1 MNELTFYDFVNN
13 KYLTTTYIIN
23 GTLSNYFGF
32 LNNNNNN
39 IDTQNSIF
47 IHNFKIISNKLII
60 DNTFNNIVILE
71 KDYFERN
78 KIKSTNNTNHF
89 TLDNKT
95 DEYISLLQNNN
106 DLISFIIILKTDKL
120 DYIISY
126 LEKYKKKPIYN
137 IIKSNQQNIIDILTY
152 NNNFIDLYIR
162 TSNINILEYI
172 INYTNNNYIITQL
185 ETIFPDVPIENIE
198 ELITVFS

>member
-78 KIKSTNNTNHF
+78 KIKSTNNTNNF

-126 LEKYKKKPIYN
+126 LEKYKKKHIYN

>member
-13 KYLTTTYIIN
+13 KYLTTSYIIN
-23 GTLSNYFGF
+23 GTLLNYFEF
-32 LNNNNNN
+32 LNSNDINTN
-39 IDTQNSIF
+39 NSIF
-47 IHNFKIISNKLII
+47 IHNFKIINNNLII
-60 DNTFNNIVILE
+60 DNTFNNIIILE
-71 KDYFERN
+71 KNYFEKN
-78 KIKSTNNTNHF
+78 KIKSTNNTNNF

-126 LEKYKKKPIYN
+126 LEKYKKKPISD
-137 IIKSNQQNIIDILTY
+137 IIKSNQQNIIDILTN

-172 INYTNNNYIITQL
+172 INYTNNNYIISQL
-185 ETIFPDVPIENIE
+185 ESIFPDVPIENIE
-198 ELITVFS
+198 ELIMIFE

>member
-23 GTLSNYFGF
+23 GTLSNYFEF
-32 LNNNNNN
+32 LNNNN
-39 IDTQNSIF
+39 IETQNSIF
-47 IHNFKIISNKLII
+47 IHNFKIINNKLII
-60 DNTFNNIVILE
+60 DNTFNNIIILE
-71 KDYFERN
+71 KNYFEKN
-78 KIKSTNNTNHF
+78 KIKSTNNTNNF

-126 LEKYKKKPIYN
+126 LEKYKKKPISD

-172 INYTNNNYIITQL
+172 INYTNNNYIISQL

>member
-23 GTLSNYFGF
+23 GTLSNYFEF
-32 LNNNNNN
+32 LNNNN
-39 IDTQNSIF
+39 IETPNSIF
-47 IHNFKIISNKLII
+47 IHNFKIINNKLII
-60 DNTFNNIVILE
+60 DNTFNNIIILE
-71 KDYFERN
+71 KNYFEKN
-78 KIKSTNNTNHF
+78 KIKSTNNTNNF

-126 LEKYKKKPIYN
+126 LEKYKKKPISD

-172 INYTNNNYIITQL
+172 INYTNNNYIISQL

>member
-78 KIKSTNNTNHF
+78 KIKSTNNTNNF

-152 NNNFIDLYIR
+152 INSFI
-162 TSNINILEYI
+162 
-172 INYTNNNYIITQL
+172 
-185 ETIFPDVPIENIE
+185 
-198 ELITVFS
+198 

>member
-23 GTLSNYFGF
+23 GTLSNYFEF
-32 LNNNNNN
+32 LNNNN
-39 IDTQNSIF
+39 IETQNSIF
-47 IHNFKIISNKLII
+47 IHNFKIINNKLII
-60 DNTFNNIVILE
+60 DNTFNNIIILE
-71 KDYFERN
+71 KNYFEKN

-126 LEKYKKKPIYN
+126 LEKYKKKPISD

-172 INYTNNNYIITQL
+172 INYTNNNYIISQL

>member
-32 LNNNNNN
+32 LNNNNN

-78 KIKSTNNTNHF
+78 KIKSTNNTNNF

-137 IIKSNQQNIIDILTY
+137 IIKSNQHNIIDILTY

>member
-13 KYLTTTYIIN
+13 KYLTTSYIIN
-23 GTLSNYFGF
+23 GTLLNYFEF
-32 LNNNNNN
+32 LNNNDINTN
-39 IDTQNSIF
+39 NSIF
-47 IHNFKIISNKLII
+47 IHNFKIINNNLII
-60 DNTFNNIVILE
+60 DNTFNNIIILE
-71 KDYFERN
+71 KNYFEKN
-78 KIKSTNNTNHF
+78 KIKSSNNTNNF

-126 LEKYKKKPIYN
+126 LEKYKKKPISD

-162 TSNINILEYI
+162 TSNINILQYI
-172 INYTNNNYIITQL
+172 INYTNNNYIISQL

-198 ELITVFS
+198 ELIMIFE

>member
-13 KYLTTTYIIN
+13 KYLTTSYIIN
-23 GTLSNYFGF
+23 GTLLNYFEF
-32 LNNNNNN
+32 LNNNDINTN
-39 IDTQNSIF
+39 NSIF
-47 IHNFKIISNKLII
+47 IHNFKIINNNLII
-60 DNTFNNIVILE
+60 DNTFNNIIILE
-71 KDYFERN
+71 KNYFEKN
-78 KIKSTNNTNHF
+78 KIKSSNNTNNF

-126 LEKYKKKPIYN
+126 LEKYKKKPISD

-172 INYTNNNYIITQL
+172 INYTNNNYIISQL

-198 ELITVFS
+198 ELIMIFE

>member
-78 KIKSTNNTNHF
+78 KIKSTNNTNNF

>member
-1 MNELTFYDFVNN
+1 MNELRFYDFVNN

-23 GTLSNYFGF
+23 GTLSNYFEF
-32 LNNNNNN
+32 LNNNN
-39 IDTQNSIF
+39 IETQNSIF
-47 IHNFKIISNKLII
+47 IHNFKIINNKLII
-60 DNTFNNIVILE
+60 DNTFNNIIILE
-71 KDYFERN
+71 KNYFEKN
-78 KIKSTNNTNHF
+78 KIKSTNNTNNF

-126 LEKYKKKPIYN
+126 LEKYKKKPISD
-137 IIKSNQQNIIDILTY
+137 IIKLNQQNIIDILTY

-172 INYTNNNYIITQL
+172 INYTNNNYIISQL